1 MVFKPIQ
8 QQKIYE
14 KIVDQIR
21 SMVSSGMLKP
31 GDRLPAER
39 VLAESL
45 NVSRASVREALSAL
59 QLMGLVE
66 IKPGE
71 GTFIKQMDINSI
83 IQPLAMLL
91 LMERDT
97 ILEILEVRKG
107 LEVEAAGLA
116 AMNAS
121 EEEIAEIAK
130 IVDDMEMEAKK
141 NSLGDLSDWRFHFAI
156 AKASGNSLMVSIMN
170 MISDVMQKT
179 IRSNREQ
186 LFKREGN
193 QEILV
198 KQHKSIYE
206 AIKLRDSELARNN
219 MYAHLSYAEA
229 EMRRIGIDER

>member
-14 KIVDQIR
+14 KIVEQIR
-21 SMVSSGMLKP
+21 NMVSSGMLKP

-71 GTFIKQMDINSI
+71 GTFIKQMDIDSI

-121 EEEIAEIAK
+121 EQQIDDIGK
-130 IVDDMEMEAKK
+130 IIDEMEIEANK
-141 NSLGDLSDWRFHFAI
+141 NNLGDLSDWKFHFAI

-179 IRSNREQ
+179 IRSNRER

-193 QEILV
+193 QDILV

-206 AIKLRDSELARNN
+206 AIKARDSELARKN
-219 MYAHLSYAEA
+219 MYGHLSYAEE
-229 EMRRIGIDER
+229 EMKRIGLD

>member
-31 GDRLPAER
+31 GDKLPAER

-71 GTFIKQMDINSI
+71 GTFIKQMDIDSI

-91 LMERDT
+91 LMER
-97 ILEILEVRKG
+97 IP
-107 LEVEAAGLA
+107 
-116 AMNAS
+116 
-121 EEEIAEIAK
+121 
-130 IVDDMEMEAKK
+130 
-141 NSLGDLSDWRFHFAI
+141 
-156 AKASGNSLMVSIMN
+156 
-170 MISDVMQKT
+170 
-179 IRSNREQ
+179 
-186 LFKREGN
+186 
-193 QEILV
+193 
-198 KQHKSIYE
+198 Y
-206 AIKLRDSELARNN
+206 
-219 MYAHLSYAEA
+219 
-229 EMRRIGIDER
+229 